1 VRCEPSPTPWTRW
14 RALAERPR
22 KSARLRLRPLQGAS
36 AEQCNPGPS
45 SAPSPRVEV
54 ADHLRVTGSVV
65 ARQAADRIYIVV
77 ANPRDPDRVGIFV
90 GKWRTLEGA
99 LPGGRLYDSAARLRR
114 VESVDEARAV
124 WARAHPDI
132 PMPTFRL

>member
-1 VRCEPSPTPWTRW
+1 
-14 RALAERPR
+14 
-22 KSARLRLRPLQGAS
+22 
-36 AEQCNPGPS
+36 
-45 SAPSPRVEV
+45 VEV

-114 VESVDEARAV
+114 VESVDEEPRSFFVRCSRAQHSLEN
-124 WARAHPDI
+124 RK
-132 PMPTFRL
+132 